1 MAEIGKYSTLEVIK
15 EKDFGVYLDAGE
27 LGEILLPKRYCP
39 ENLAVGEHIRVFIYL
54 DTDDYLIA
62 TTEKPSAIVGEFA
75 MLKVSAVND
84 VGAFMDWGLPKD
96 VLLPFS
102 EQRQRPVEVGKR
114 YLVRLYIDKNTNR
127 IVASTKIDKF
137 LDTTPPLYKE
147 GEEVQLVIANR
158 TDLGQKAIINHQHW
172 GMIFR
177 SDVLKTIYPGQKFKG
192 YIKEVRPDGKINL
205 SMQKPGYAKVVDT
218 TGEILAMLE
227 DQDGFIT
234 VNDKSSPETIFQLF
248 GISKKAF
255 KMAVGAL
262 LKQGKITIE
271 PGGLRLKD

>member
-1 MAEIGKYSTLEVIK
+1 MAAIGKYNTLEVIK
-15 EKDFGVYLDAGE
+15 QKDFGVYLDAGE

-39 ENLAVGEHIRVFIYL
+39 EDLEVGDSIRVFIYL

-62 TTEKPSAIVGEFA
+62 TTETPKAIVDEFA
-75 MLKVSAVND
+75 MLKVSEVND
-84 VGAFMDWGLPKD
+84 VGAFLDWGLSKD
-96 VLLPFS
+96 VLLPYS
-102 EQRQRPVEVGKR
+102 EQKNRPVEVGKR
-114 YLVRLYIDKNTNR
+114 YLVRLYLDKNTNR

-137 LDTTPPLYKE
+137 LDKTPPRYKA

-158 TDLGQKAIINHQHW
+158 TDLGQKAIVNHEHW
-172 GMIFR
+172 GLIFR
-177 SDVLKTIYPGQKFKG
+177 SDVLKTVYPGQKFKG
-192 YIKEVRPDGKINL
+192 YIKEVRADGKINL
-205 SMQKPGYAKVVDT
+205 SMQKPGYSKVVDT
-218 TGEILAMLE
+218 VQQILDMMDE
-227 DQDGFIT
+227 QEGFIT
-234 VNDKSSPETIFQLF
+234 INDKSSPELIYKHF